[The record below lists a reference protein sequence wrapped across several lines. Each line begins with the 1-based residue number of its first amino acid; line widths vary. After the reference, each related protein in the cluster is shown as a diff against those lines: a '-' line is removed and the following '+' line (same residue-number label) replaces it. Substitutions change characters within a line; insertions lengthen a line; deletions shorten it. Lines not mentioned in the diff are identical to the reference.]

1 MRKNE
6 KKWDYSEFIL
16 LKSLTKKGFVSVF
29 LLAYYLHS
37 LKVKRFH
44 DHYEQL

>member
-1 MRKNE
+1 MGLFRI
-6 KKWDYSEFIL
+6 YFIEI
-16 LKSLTKKGFVSVF
+16 TYKKGFVSVF